1 VAELRRD
8 REWRQGIGPRL
19 AYSSDGSAWAAGTP
33 RGITIFEG
41 DEPAVAAPYTDGL
54 LGELA
59 FAPGDRRL
67 LAAPAAY
74 DRDGGAWAQLPDPY
88 EALTADLDPEAAMG
102 FQISA
107 GAWGADGRTLAVY
120 AEYRPE
126 RGIGTSSG
134 YGGPAGRLALLDG
147 ASGALETM
155 LWEGD
160 PVAPQKAIAIAD
172 GFVAA
177 GGVAVGVWERPTGR
191 PIAVLAGLRTVA
203 RTLRLSADG
212 RYLAAGAADGA
223 AAVWETDTWVRLAMW
238 EAHEDECAAM
248 AFDEHGTLAT
258 GGADGHVS
266 LWGPDGEPRG
276 GIALDAPVQ
285 GLAHRPGDDR
295 LLAATGGPDAAVVA
309 LTTAV

>member
-1 VAELRRD
+1 M
-8 REWRQGIGPRL
+8 
-19 AYSSDGSAWAAGTP
+19 
-33 RGITIFEG
+33 
-41 DEPAVAAPYTDGL
+41 
-54 LGELA
+54 
-59 FAPGDRRL
+59 
-67 LAAPAAY
+67 
-74 DRDGGAWAQLPDPY
+74 AQLPDPD

-102 FQISA
+102 FEISA
-107 GAWGADGRTLAVY
+107 GAWGPDGRTLAVY

-160 PVAPQKAIAIAD
+160 PVAPPKRSRSP
-172 GFVAA
+172 AA
-177 GGVAVGVWERPTGR
+177 SSRRAGSPSACGSAPPAGRSPCSPGCERSPGCCVS
-191 PIAVLAGLRTVA
+191 P
-203 RTLRLSADG
+203 DG

-223 AAVWETDTWVRLAMW
+223 AGVWETDTWVRLAQW

-258 GGADGHVS
+258 SGADGHVS

-276 GIALDAPVQ
+276 GIALGAPVQ

-309 LTTAV
+309 LTTAA